1 MFVSSFSFYQLAQT
15 YFYLNVELM
24 ISDFL
29 DRTKSFSI
37 VILSTETTVF
47 KFDLFYEFF
56 FKKIQLEKNGG
67 RLNFFVTLLYFT
79 SDYLHMPEECVN
91 FLSAA
96 RCRNYCNNQY
106 KKLLC
111 LFTNGT
117 WEKDTRLCNNY
128 ALSHEYFVEIFVR

>member
-1 MFVSSFSFYQLAQT
+1 MAAVSTFSL
-15 YFYLNVELM
+15 L
-24 ISDFL
+24 
-29 DRTKSFSI
+29 
-37 VILSTETTVF
+37 ILH
-47 KFDLFYEFF
+47 
-56 FKKIQLEKNGG
+56 
-67 RLNFFVTLLYFT
+67 YFT

-128 ALSHEYFVEIFVR
+128 SYGLKLSIYVKIQGVPVSIVQL